1 MPLLKSISEASFSL
15 SSSMWAAF
23 HLSKGR
29 DCISKVQ
36 ATATLDLL
44 VNPLKKHFQGNKSQ
58 PPDFLLFFTYPLID
72 FCLGDLNLSI
82 CFMRCS
88 SDRWQVK
95 VGGEEEKAVVSVSH
109 CCSKARIKEL
119 LLKNISLVV
128 MTWEQGS
135 FLLGF
140 LDRCRQAWWTL
151 AWLGIQPHKD
161 VTAPPGR
168 IYGCDR
174 WTRCSWKYLIHKMM
188 ERS

>member
-1 MPLLKSISEASFSL
+1 MPLLKSISEASFSF
-15 SSSMWAAF
+15 SFSMWAF

-44 VNPLKKHFQGNKSQ
+44 VNPLKKHFQGNKSL

-109 CCSKARIKEL
+109 CCFKARIKEL

-128 MTWEQGS
+128 MTWEQGI

-151 AWLGIQPHKD
+151 LDLVSSPTRMSLLHLVA
-161 VTAPPGR
+161 
-168 IYGCDR
+168 YGCDR

>member
-1 MPLLKSISEASFSL
+1 MPLLKSISEASFSF
-15 SSSMWAAF
+15 SFSMWAF

-58 PPDFLLFFTYPLID
+58 LPDFLLFFTYPFID

-109 CCSKARIKEL
+109 CCFKARIKEL
-119 LLKNISLVV
+119 VLKKYQSCCHDMGTRDLFVRFSGSMQTSL
-128 MTWEQGS
+128 MDT
-135 FLLGF
+135 
-140 LDRCRQAWWTL
+140 

-168 IYGCDR
+168 
-174 WTRCSWKYLIHKMM
+174 TRLWQVNKM
-188 ERS
+188 